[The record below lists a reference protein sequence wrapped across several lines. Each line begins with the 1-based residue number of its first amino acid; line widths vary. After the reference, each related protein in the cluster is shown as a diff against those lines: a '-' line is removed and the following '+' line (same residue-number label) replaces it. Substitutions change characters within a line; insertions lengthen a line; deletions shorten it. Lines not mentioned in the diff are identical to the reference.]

1 VFDFNVLTGVISAS
15 AAIIAI
21 VVLADCVFNVGRR

>member
-1 VFDFNVLTGVISAS
+1 MFDNILLNVMSIS
-15 AAIIAI
+15 AAIIAA